1 MRLLDDEEGLDELLL
16 EDLDDLGLD
25 MVLFW
30 LYRVR
35 DEGTVIAAEV
45 NRGEG

>member
-1 MRLLDDEEGLDELLL
+1 MLLDDDALFELLL

-30 LYRVR
+30 LVVLV
-35 DEGTVIAAEV
+35 TIAL
-45 NRGEG
+45 